1 VTSDPVAGV
10 GVHSGR
16 PVRVVLHRATG
27 ALRFRTPAGEVPA
40 RVEAVVA
47 TDRSTVLGAGA
58 ARVATVEHVLAALR
72 VAGFWSGVLVE
83 LDAEELPILDG
94 SASAW
99 CAAID
104 ALGAPPPAPPPLVPD
119 RTWTWRDGASE
130 VRVVPGAAR
139 LEVAIDFPAPIGS
152 QGWAGGPER
161 FADVLSARTFAF
173 ADDLAALRERGLVRG
188 ASEGSGI
195 LFTREGPHV
204 PLRFADEPARHKA
217 LDALG
222 DLALIGRPMAAAVH
236 VRHGSHRAH
245 VTAMQQLLA
254 TLPPDAAVHP

>member
-1 VTSDPVAGV
+1 VTDEGIAGV
-10 GVHSGR
+10 GIHSGR
-16 PVRVVLHRATG
+16 PVRVRLHRAPG
-27 ALRFRTPAGEVPA
+27 PLRFRTPGGEVPA
-40 RVEAVVA
+40 RVDAVVA

-72 VAGFWSGVLVE
+72 VAGFWSGVVVE

-94 SASAW
+94 SARAW

-104 ALGAPPPAPPPLVPD
+104 ALGAPPPAPAPLVVD
-119 RTWTWRDGASE
+119 RPWAWREGASE
-130 VRVVPGAAR
+130 VRLVPGAAH
-139 LEVAIDFPAPIGS
+139 LEVAIDFPAPIGT
-152 QGWAGGPER
+152 QGWSGSPER

-173 ADDLAALRERGLVRG
+173 ADDLAALRARGLVRG

-195 LFTREGPHV
+195 LFTHEGPHV
-204 PLRFADEPARHKA
+204 PLRSADEPARHKA

-222 DLALIGRPMAAAVH
+222 DLALIGRPIAAAVL

-245 VTAMQQLLA
+245 VAAMQQLLA
-254 TLPPDAAVHP
+254 TLPPDAAGHP